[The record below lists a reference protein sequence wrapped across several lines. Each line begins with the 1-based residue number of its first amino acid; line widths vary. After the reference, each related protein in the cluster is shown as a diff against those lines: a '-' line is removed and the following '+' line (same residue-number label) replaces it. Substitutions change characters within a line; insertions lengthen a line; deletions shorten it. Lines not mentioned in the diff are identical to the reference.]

1 MIFKS
6 IHLKEGFF
14 ERTIKFSEGVNLIH
28 SEKNSCGKTTL
39 LRFMLYA
46 LGYNIPNTRKIKF
59 DRCEVELEIECEMA
73 GTVLLKRYSD
83 IAIEA
88 TFEDKKSTFVLPEQ
102 KADLHKIIF
111 GTENIDILENI
122 LGAFYVDQE
131 KGWTLLNR
139 GVVIGSI
146 HFNIEELI
154 RGLAG
159 CDCSDLIRKES
170 QLSRELTKYKQMFS
184 VAQYKETL
192 DEESGTLVADSYEE
206 ETDVAINQLLLRK
219 KQLKAELRRIDNTLS
234 DNRRFKK
241 FVVDMKLL
249 IEAPDGSVFPVTEN
263 NIVGMNDAIDLL
275 VAKRKIVSTELAK
288 ISSQLDRL
296 EKEKDKEYE
305 QLEFYKSASQLEI
318 FDKRI
323 ARMPIN
329 PLAIKQEIGRLEKE
343 IKSVRT
349 EITNITKNNN
359 KVVSALSQ
367 DVIKYAEELGLGNQ
381 ETIPASYLF
390 TSNLK
395 ELSGAVLHKTA
406 FAFRLAYI
414 IAIENALKI
423 KLPIILDSPSGK
435 EVDHANIKLMMDI
448 LKRDFADHQIIIASI
463 FNYDFDEAKIIEIKE
478 RLITEN
484 SL

>member
-59 DRCEVELEIECEMA
+59 DRCEVELEIECEMP
-73 GTVLLKRYSD
+73 GTVLLRRYSD

-88 TFEDKKSTFVLPEQ
+88 TFGDRKSTFVLPEQ

-111 GTENIDILENI
+111 GTGNIDILENI

-170 QLSRELTKYKQMFS
+170 QLSRELAKYKQMFS

-275 VAKRKIVSTELAK
+275 VTKRKIVSTEFAK

-329 PLAIKQEIGRLEKE
+329 PLAIKQEIGKLEKE

-463 FNYDFDEAKIIEIKE
+463 FEYDFEKVNSIEIRE
-478 RLITEN
+478 RLIEAN
-484 SL
+484 M

>member
-59 DRCEVELEIECEMA
+59 DRCEVELEIECELA
-73 GTVLLKRYSD
+73 GIVLLRRYSD

-88 TFEDKKSTFVLPEQ
+88 TFEDRKSTFVLPEQ
-102 KADLHKIIF
+102 KTDLHKIIF

-170 QLSRELTKYKQMFS
+170 QLSRELTKYRQMFS

-275 VAKRKIVSTELAK
+275 VAKRKIVSTEFAK
-288 ISSQLDRL
+288 ISSQLDKL

-323 ARMPIN
+323 VRMPIN
-329 PLAIKQEIGRLEKE
+329 PLAVKQEIGRLEKE

-349 EITNITKNNN
+349 EISNITKNNN

-463 FNYDFDEAKIIEIKE
+463 FEYDFDKVNCIEIKN
-478 RLITEN
+478 RLILEKI
-484 SL
+484 